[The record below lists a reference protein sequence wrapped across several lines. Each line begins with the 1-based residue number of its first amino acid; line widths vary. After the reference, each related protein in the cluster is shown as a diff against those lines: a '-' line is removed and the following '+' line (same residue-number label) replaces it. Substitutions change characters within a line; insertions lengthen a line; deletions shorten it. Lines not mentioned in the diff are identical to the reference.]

1 MTKQEILETIAKWR
15 ELADSAQSAYN
26 QADYI
31 LSGAHANPC
40 LVCAE
45 ALNMVGGVNAIL
57 GESATAFDESLKA
70 GDIPLDTIPG
80 LMVVSDRLQTI
91 ASWHAAATECVARMS
106 NAAHKQH
113 LAMGLARL
121 GGCIV
126 PHLMTGGEKAPE
138 QN

>member
-31 LSGAHANPC
+31 LSDAHANPC
-40 LVCAE
+40 LLCAE
-45 ALNMVGGVNAIL
+45 ALNMIGSINAIL
-57 GESATAFDESLKA
+57 GQSAVTFDEGLRA

-91 ASWHAAATECVARMS
+91 ASWHAAAAECIARMS
-106 NAAHKQH
+106 VAAHKQ
-113 LAMGLARL
+113 LRALGIAPL
-121 GGCIV
+121 GGCTV
-126 PHLMTGGEKAPE
+126 PHLMTGEPQDRGS
-138 QN
+138 N